1 MVIAVVGV
9 VLFILVVAV
18 VVAIARDHGP
28 TAGDVAVSYEL
39 AWDRL
44 DFDVLYTLSAAE
56 LRDGR
61 DRSEF
66 VESKRVAYE
75 NQPTLRDLVL
85 AVAIDQVIVAG
96 NAASVATR
104 VALRDGSTVR
114 NRLDLARRNARWQV
128 VAYQLTPGD
137 NESPVVP

>member
-1 MVIAVVGV
+1 MVIA
-9 VLFILVVAV
+9 IVAV
-18 VVAIARDHGP
+18 ILFVLVLAVVIAIARDHGP
-28 TAGDVAVSYEL
+28 TPVDVAVSYEL

-61 DRSEF
+61 DRPEF

-75 NQPTLRDLVL
+75 NQPTLRDLI
-85 AVAIDQVIVAG
+85 ATVAIDQVIEAG

-104 VALRDGSTVR
+104 VALRDGTSVR
-114 NRLDLARRNARWQV
+114 NRIDLARRNARWQV

-137 NESPVVP
+137 NESPAIP

>member
-1 MVIAVVGV
+1 MVIAIVAAILF
-9 VLFILVVAV
+9 VLVLAV

-28 TAGDVAVSYEL
+28 TPADVAVSYEL

-61 DRSEF
+61 DRPEF

-75 NQPTLRDLVL
+75 NQPTLRDLV
-85 AVAIDQVIVAG
+85 ATVAIDQVIEAG

-104 VALRDGSTVR
+104 VALRDGATVR
-114 NRLDLARRNARWQV
+114 NRIDLARRNARWQV

>member
-1 MVIAVVGV
+1 M
-9 VLFILVVAV
+9 
-18 VVAIARDHGP
+18 
-28 TAGDVAVSYEL
+28 SYEL

-61 DRSEF
+61 DRPEF

-75 NQPTLRDLVL
+75 NQPTLRDLV
-85 AVAIDQVIVAG
+85 ATVAIDQVIVAG

-114 NRLDLARRNARWQV
+114 NRIDLARRNARWQV

>member
-1 MVIAVVGV
+1 MVVAIVAVILFGL
-9 VLFILVVAV
+9 VLAV

-28 TAGDVAVSYEL
+28 TPGDVAVAYEL

-44 DFDVLYTLSAAE
+44 DFDVLYTLSAGE

-61 DRSEF
+61 DRPEF
-66 VESKRVAYE
+66 VDSKRAAYE
-75 NQPTLRDLVL
+75 NQPTLRDLV
-85 AVAIDQVIVAG
+85 ATVAIDQTIVAG

-114 NRLDLARRNARWQV
+114 NRIDLARRNARWQI

-137 NESPVVP
+137 NESPAVP